1 MENSAGFLLKNVLFF
16 KYLCYNR
23 GMLNES
29 ERRKT
34 MKIVVKDTTTNNGAV
49 FVRGVYGPNTISYL
63 LGQINKQIQET
74 NKSLR
79 ALYEQN

>member
-1 MENSAGFLLKNVLFF
+1 
-16 KYLCYNR
+16 
-23 GMLNES
+23 MLNES

>member
-1 MENSAGFLLKNVLFF
+1 
-16 KYLCYNR
+16 
-23 GMLNES
+23 MLNES

-49 FVRGVYGPNTISYL
+49 FVRGTYGPNTINYL

-79 ALYEQN
+79 SLYEQD

>member
-1 MENSAGFLLKNVLFF
+1 MENSAGFLKNVLFF

>member
-1 MENSAGFLLKNVLFF
+1 
-16 KYLCYNR
+16 
-23 GMLNES
+23 MLNES

-49 FVRGVYGPNTISYL
+49 FVRGVYGPNTINYL
-63 LGQINKQIQET
+63 LRQINKQIQET

>member
-1 MENSAGFLLKNVLFF
+1 
-16 KYLCYNR
+16 
-23 GMLNES
+23 
-29 ERRKT
+29 